1 MFSDIDDLFGI
12 NPVTK
17 DVIADIDDQAI
28 RTSIMGLILT
38 NKGDRPFLPLVG
50 SNIKNYL
57 FENSNSSTRF
67 DIARDISETLNNF
80 EPRVNVISVEV
91 NDEDIDSNRFK
102 VKINYSIVTETE
114 TEKMISFSI

>member
-1 MFSDIDDLFGI
+1 MFSDIDDLFGL

-28 RTSIMGLILT
+28 RSSMMGLILT
-38 NKGDRPFLPLVG
+38 NRGERPFLPLVG

-80 EPRVNVISVEV
+80 EPRVSVINVEV
-91 NDEDIDSNRFK
+91 NDDEIDNNKFK
-102 VKINYSIVTETE
+102 VKIYYRIVTDTD